1 MTKDTHIGHRIGAV
15 AAFAL
20 SISASTALAHHPS
33 GATGGS
39 SGPIVTEYA
48 DTLEAGNKGF
58 YVTHEYIDLS
68 RLSDETLI
76 EAALEDRDVHSLG
89 IIQSATLAVFYG
101 VTDYLTIGA
110 SLPWIRRSEIFEGE
124 VEGGGHHGEEPGH
137 HGEEAGLEG
146 EEEEEGEIEAEV
158 EKLGTAEGIGDLWL
172 TAQLR
177 LFHNP
182 GTGQAVSVL
191 GGVKLP
197 TGTTSDKD
205 LEGNSFEAEFQPGS
219 GSVDFELGA
228 AANHPMGPW
237 ALHTSALYVFVQ
249 EGTQDVDLG
258 DRFLY
263 NGAVTYRLFGE
274 EPGHHHDSG
283 ASPSHGHGASLD
295 LVLELN
301 GEWSEK
307 EVDSGI
313 TDRDTGGNTIYLS
326 PGVRV
331 ASNGLSGFL
340 SVGAPISNDYNG
352 TQSEPDWRIVSG
364 FSVVLP

>member
-15 AAFAL
+15 AAL
-20 SISASTALAHHPS
+20 SLSLSAGSALAHHPS

-48 DTLEAGNKGF
+48 DTLDAGNKAF

-124 VEGGGHHGEEPGH
+124 VEGAEH
-137 HGEEAGLEG
+137 HGEEAGHG
-146 EEEEEGEIEAEV
+146 AEEEEEGEVEAEV

-177 LFHNP
+177 VHHDP
-182 GTGQAVSVL
+182 QTGDAVSVL

-197 TGTTSDKD
+197 TGSTGDKD
-205 LEGNSFEAEFQPGS
+205 LEGNTFEAEFQPGS

-228 AANHPMGPW
+228 AAIHPMGPW
-237 ALHTSALYVFVQ
+237 ALHTSALYIFVQ
-249 EGTQDVDLG
+249 EGTQDIDLG

-274 EPGHHHDSG
+274 EQGHHHDSG
-283 ASPSHGHGASLD
+283 ASPSHGHGPSLD
-295 LVLELN
+295 LALELN
-301 GEWSEK
+301 GEWSKK

-313 TDRDTGGNTIYLS
+313 TDPDTGGNTIYLS

-331 ASNGLSGFL
+331 ASNGLTGFL

>member
-1 MTKDTHIGHRIGAV
+1 M
-15 AAFAL
+15 AL
-20 SISASTALAHHPS
+20 LLSAGTALAHHPS

-48 DTLEAGNKGF
+48 DTLETGQKAF
-58 YVTHEYIDLS
+58 FVAHEYIDLS

-76 EAALEDRDVHSLG
+76 ETALEDRDVHSLG

-124 VEGGGHHGEEPGH
+124 VEGGGHHGEEAGH
-137 HGEEAGLEG
+137 GA
-146 EEEEEGEIEAEV
+146 EEEEAEVEAEV

-172 TAQLR
+172 SAQLR
-177 LFHNP
+177 FYHDAQ
-182 GTGQAVSVL
+182 TGDAFSVL

-197 TGTTSDKD
+197 TGSTGDKD
-205 LEGNSFEAEFQPGS
+205 LEGNTFEAEFQPGS

-228 AANHPMGPW
+228 AAIHPMGPW

-249 EGTQDVDLG
+249 DGTQDVDLG

-263 NGAVTYRLFGE
+263 NGAVTYQLIGS
-274 EPGHHHDSG
+274 EPDHHH
-283 ASPSHGHGASLD
+283 HGAANQPHDHGPSLD

-313 TDRDTGGNTIYLS
+313 TDPDTGGNTVYLS

-331 ASNGLSGFL
+331 ASNGLTGFL
-340 SVGAPISNDYNG
+340 SVGGAISNDYNG

-364 FSVVLP
+364 FSIVLP